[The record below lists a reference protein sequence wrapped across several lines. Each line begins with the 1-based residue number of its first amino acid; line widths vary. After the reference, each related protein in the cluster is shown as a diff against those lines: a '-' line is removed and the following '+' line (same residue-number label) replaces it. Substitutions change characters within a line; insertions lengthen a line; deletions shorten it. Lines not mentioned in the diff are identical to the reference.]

1 VSFALVPQRSR
12 RAAVL
17 AAWSRRSP
25 AGARRRRWVIG
36 AGVLLAVVA
45 GIGGWR
51 WTHRVK
57 AVKIEYRDQAVAKSD
72 LKVTVSA
79 AADVSPQNRIEL
91 TLPVAGRIESIL
103 VREGDDIRKGQ
114 VLAWVSSYDRAA
126 LLDAARA
133 KGPEELR
140 KWEDLYKP
148 TPLVAPL
155 AGFIIARR
163 QEPGQTGG
171 TGTAPLVMADRLI
184 VRAQVDETDMAKVR
198 VGQHVEV
205 VLDAYPELKLPG
217 RLDHL
222 AFEARNNNNVTVY
235 DIEVEL
241 LKDPRV
247 LRSGMTATVSVTIAE
262 RKGVLAI
269 PAEALTEKDGKL
281 TVLVKGPKGPPA
293 ARPVQIGI
301 TDGAQVE
308 VVKGLKEGEVLLV
321 NVHGLPPSSLANTNS
336 PFMPKWGGKKK

>member
-1 VSFALVPQRSR
+1 MSRALVPHRMSDSLAHRRSR
-12 RAAVL
+12 
-17 AAWSRRSP
+17 
-25 AGARRRRWVIG
+25 ARRRWWLWG
-36 AGVLLAVVA
+36 LAAAAVA
-45 GIGGWR
+45 AAAWGGWR
-51 WTHRVK
+51 WTHR
-57 AVKIEYRDQAVAKSD
+57 AVEEKIEYREVKVAKGD
-72 LKVTVSA
+72 LKILVAA

-91 TLPVAGRIESIL
+91 TLPVAGRIDSIL
-103 VREGDDIRKGQ
+103 VREGDEIKKGQ

-133 KGPEELR
+133 KGPDEVK
-140 KWEDLYKP
+140 KWEDIYKP

-155 AGFIIARR
+155 SGFIIARR

-198 VGQHVEV
+198 VGQQVEV
-205 VLDAYPELKLPG
+205 ILDAYPDLKLPG

-222 AFEARNNNNVTVY
+222 AYEARTNNNVTVY

-241 LKDPRV
+241 LKDPKV
-247 LRSGMTATVSVTIAE
+247 LRSGMTATVSVTVAE
-262 RKGVLAI
+262 RKHVVTI

-281 TVLVKGPKGPPA
+281 DILVKAVKGAPVL
-293 ARPVQIGI
+293 RPVTIGI
-301 TDGAQVE
+301 TDGALVE
-308 VVKGLKEGEVLLV
+308 VVKGVKEGEVLLV
-321 NVHGLPPSSLANTNS
+321 NVHGLPPASLANTNS